1 MKFPTLLATAAALL
15 TMATYAAGDI
25 FLPSIFGDHMVL
37 QRNAEITIWGQAK
50 PYETVTITNSWND
63 EKPTVLVPREGRWA
77 LKLHTPDAG
86 GPYTITIQGYNT
98 VTIND
103 ILMGEV
109 WLASGQSNME
119 YSAQWTRNFAKDL
132 RAGKIAKTFDPDK
145 AEAEVDAAITDA
157 DKPQIRLFTVGQIQ
171 SPHQQEDLKGRWVVC
186 TPETMKN
193 FSLAAYYFGRRLNAE
208 LEVPVG
214 LINSSWGGT
223 PADVWTPAE
232 AMLADPTLAQFAK
245 TRDTQTWGPYAPG
258 VLYNSMISPLIPIK
272 IAGLIWNQGE
282 ENVGE
287 TRGDLIYDR
296 LFSTMVK
303 SWREKWGYDFPV
315 YYVQIPPYRYDS
327 ENPAGDRG
335 AILRDQQ
342 RKSLSLIPNSGM
354 IVISDVAEVDNIHP
368 VDKLTVGERLAVW
381 ALNRVYHVTDAI
393 PCGPLYKTTT
403 IEGDAIRITFDYAT
417 GLKSADGKPLTGF
430 EIAGKDG
437 IYHPATATID
447 GESVLVKSPEVKQPR
462 NVRFAWTNIAQP
474 NLANADGLPASTFST
489 EE

>member
-1 MKFPTLLATAAALL
+1 MKFRTILATAAALL
-15 TMATYAAGDI
+15 TMTTYAAGDV

-37 QRNAEITIWGQAK
+37 QRNAEVTIWGQAK
-50 PYETVTITNSWND
+50 PYETVTITNNWND
-63 EKPTVLVPREGRWA
+63 EKPTVLVPREGRWS

-86 GPYTITIQGYNT
+86 GPYSITIQGYNT
-98 VTIND
+98 ITIND

-119 YSAQWTRNFAKDL
+119 YSAQWTHNFAKDV
-132 RAGKIAKTFDPDK
+132 RDGKMAKTFDPDK
-145 AEAEVDAAITDA
+145 AEAEVDTATADA
-157 DKPQIRLFTVGQIQ
+157 DNPQIRFFSVGQIQ
-171 SPHQQEDLKGRWVVC
+171 SNYPQEDVKGRWVVC

-193 FSLAAYYFGRRLNAE
+193 FSLAAYFFGRRLNAE

-223 PADVWTPAE
+223 PADVWTPAD

-245 TRDTQTWGPYAPG
+245 VRDRETWGPYAPG
-258 VLYNSMISPLIPIK
+258 VLYNAMVYPIISFK

-287 TRGDLIYDR
+287 NRGDLIYDR

-315 YYVQIPPYRYDS
+315 YYVQIPPFRYD
-327 ENPAGDRG
+327 NTDANACRG

-342 RKSLSLIPNSGM
+342 RKSLSLIPDSGM
-354 IVISDVAEVDNIHP
+354 IVISDIAETDNIHP

-393 PCGPLYKTTT
+393 PCGPLYQSMT
-403 IEGDAIRITFDYAT
+403 IEGNAIRISFDYAN
-417 GLKSADGKPLTGF
+417 GLKSVDGKPLTGF
-430 EIAGKDG
+430 EIAGADG
-437 IYHPATATID
+437 VYHPATATIE
-447 GESVLVKSPEVKQPR
+447 GENVLVKSPEVMKPV

-474 NLANADGLPASTFST
+474 NLANDDALPASTFST
-489 EE
+489 EK